1 MDDLKPKS
9 ASQDGALTYLFR
21 VLGERV
27 VHLDGFLDHVL
38 IGDLEEGEA
47 DDLGHLDSCWVR
59 CLRGRCNKSLYD
71 SAYCTDVRLFYMRLS
86 KLVYSAFAVGLPE

>member
-1 MDDLKPKS
+1 MDDLKRKS
-9 ASQDGALTYLFR
+9 ASQDDGLTYLFR

-47 DDLGHLDSCWVR
+47 DDLGHLDSCWV
-59 CLRGRCNKSLYD
+59 
-71 SAYCTDVRLFYMRLS
+71 
-86 KLVYSAFAVGLPE
+86 

>member
-1 MDDLKPKS
+1 MEVCWPQLVQESGYVRRSGKGMDDLKPKS
-9 ASQDGALTYLFR
+9 ASQDDGLTYLFR

-47 DDLGHLDSCWVR
+47 DDLGHLDGCW
-59 CLRGRCNKSLYD
+59 
-71 SAYCTDVRLFYMRLS
+71 F
-86 KLVYSAFAVGLPE
+86 